1 MKKLQLLLFALL
13 FPLVAQ
19 AQLSV
24 GVMSPDQVLDALP
37 ETAQIESQLQEFVQ
51 QREQEFQ
58 ARYQSWI
65 EEITAY
71 SEAAEAGELT
81 EQQQVEEEQRLANLE
96 EELSSFQ
103 TRTQNQIRQ
112 RQNELFTPLL
122 SRVEEAMQNVSDE
135 MGLSY
140 VLNKQSGTGDPI
152 VYYISDRGVD
162 ITDRVIQY
170 LSQN

>member
-81 EQQQVEEEQRLANLE
+81 EQQQVEEEQRLAGLE

>member
-81 EQQQVEEEQRLANLE
+81 EQQQVEEEQRLADLE

-103 TRTQNQIRQ
+103 NRTQNQIRQ

>member
-51 QREQEFQ
+51 QREQAFQ

-65 EEITAY
+65 EEVTAY
-71 SEAAEAGELT
+71 SEAVEAGEYT
-81 EQQQVEEEQRLANLE
+81 EQQQVAEEARLAELE

-170 LSQN
+170 LTQN

>member
-65 EEITAY
+65 EEVTAY
-71 SEAAEAGELT
+71 SEAVEAGEYT
-81 EQQQVEEEQRLANLE
+81 EQQQAEEEQRLAEFE

-170 LSQN
+170 LTQN

>member
-81 EQQQVEEEQRLANLE
+81 EQQQVEEEQRLADLE

>member
-1 MKKLQLLLFALL
+1 MKKLQLILFALL
-13 FPLVAQ
+13 FPVVAQ

-37 ETAQIESQLQEFVQ
+37 ETSQIETQLQEFVQ
-51 QREQEFQ
+51 QREQAFQ
-58 ARYQSWI
+58 ARYQNWI

-71 SEAAEAGELT
+71 SEAVEAGEYT
-81 EQQQVEEEQRLANLE
+81 EQQQQEEEARLAEME

-103 TRTQNQIRQ
+103 QRTQNQIRQ

-122 SRVEEAMQNVSDE
+122 TRVEEAMQSVSAE

>member
-37 ETAQIESQLQEFVQ
+37 ETAQIETQLQEYVQ
-51 QREQEFQ
+51 QREQAFQ
-58 ARYQSWI
+58 DRYQSWI
-65 EEITAY
+65 EEVTAY
-71 SEAAEAGELT
+71 SEAVEAGEYT
-81 EQQQVEEEQRLANLE
+81 EEQQVEEEQRLAELE
-96 EELSSFQ
+96 EGLSSFQ

>member
-1 MKKLQLLLFALL
+1 MKKLQLILFALL
-13 FPLVAQ
+13 FPVVAQ

-37 ETAQIESQLQEFVQ
+37 ETAQIESQLQEYVQ

-58 ARYQSWI
+58 TRYQSWI
-65 EEITAY
+65 EDLTAY
-71 SEAAEAGELT
+71 SEAAEAGEYT
-81 EQQQVEEEQRLANLE
+81 EQQQQEEEARLAERE
-96 EELSSFQ
+96 EELTSFQ
-103 TRTQNQIRQ
+103 TRIQNQIRQ

-122 SRVEEAMQNVSDE
+122 GRVEQAMETVSEE

-152 VYYISDRGVD
+152 VYYVSDRGVD
-162 ITDRVIQY
+162 ITERVIQN
-170 LSQN
+170 LTQN

>member
-37 ETAQIESQLQEFVQ
+37 ETAQIESQLQEYVQ

>member
-122 SRVEEAMQNVSDE
+122 SRIEEAMQNVSDE

>member
-71 SEAAEAGELT
+71 SEAAESGELT
-81 EQQQVEEEQRLANLE
+81 EQQQVEEEQRLADLE

>member
-1 MKKLQLLLFALL
+1 MKKLQLILFAVL

-71 SEAAEAGELT
+71 SEAVEAGEFT
-81 EQQQVEEEQRLANLE
+81 EQQQIEEEQRLAELE

>member
-71 SEAAEAGELT
+71 SEAVEAGEFT
-81 EQQQVEEEQRLANLE
+81 EQQQIEEEQRLAELE

>member
-1 MKKLQLLLFALL
+1 MKKLQLILFALL
-13 FPLVAQ
+13 FPAVAH

-37 ETAQIESQLQEFVQ
+37 ETQEIESELQSFVQ
-51 QREQEFQ
+51 EREQEFQ
-58 ARYQSWI
+58 SRYQSWI

-71 SEAAEAGELT
+71 SEAVEAGEYT
-81 EQQQVEEEQRLANLE
+81 EQQQMEEEQRLAEME
-96 EELSSFQ
+96 EELTSFQ

-122 SRVEEAMQNVSDE
+122 ARVEQAMQDVSAE

-140 VLNKQSGTGDPI
+140 VLNKRSGNGDPI
-152 VYYISDRGVD
+152 VYYVSERGVD
-162 ITDRVIQY
+162 ITERVIQQ

>member
-81 EQQQVEEEQRLANLE
+81 EQQQVEEEQRLADLE

-103 TRTQNQIRQ
+103 NRTQNQIRQ

-122 SRVEEAMQNVSDE
+122 NRVEEAMQNVSDE

>member
-1 MKKLQLLLFALL
+1 MKKLQLILFALL
-13 FPLVAQ
+13 FPVVAQ

-24 GVMSPDQVLDALP
+24 GVMSPDEVLDALP
-37 ETAQIESQLQEFVQ
+37 ETSQIETQLQEFVQ

-58 ARYQSWI
+58 ARYQNWI

-71 SEAAEAGELT
+71 SEAVEAGEYT
-81 EQQQVEEEQRLANLE
+81 EQQQQEEEARLAEME

-122 SRVEEAMQNVSDE
+122 TRVEEAMQSVSDE

>member
-1 MKKLQLLLFALL
+1 MKKLQIIFFALL
-13 FPLVAQ
+13 IPITAHAQ
-19 AQLSV
+19 ISV

-37 ETAQIESQLQEFVQ
+37 ETSQIETQLQEFVQ
-51 QREQEFQ
+51 EREQSFQ
-58 ARYQSWI
+58 ARYQNWI
-65 EEITAY
+65 EQITAY
-71 SEAAEAGELT
+71 SEAVEAGEFT
-81 EQQQVEEEQRLANLE
+81 TQEQQEEEARLAELE
-96 EELSSFQ
+96 EELTSFQ

-122 SRVEEAMQNVSDE
+122 AKVEQAMQDVSAE
-135 MGLSY
+135 MDLSY

-170 LSQN
+170 LTQN

>member
-1 MKKLQLLLFALL
+1 MKKLQLIIFALL
-13 FPLVAQ
+13 FPVVAH

-37 ETAQIESQLQEFVQ
+37 ETNQIETQLQEFVQ
-51 QREQEFQ
+51 EREQAFQ
-58 ARYQSWI
+58 TRYQNWI
-65 EEITAY
+65 EQVTAY
-71 SEAAEAGELT
+71 SEAAEAGEYT
-81 EQQQVEEEQRLANLE
+81 EQQQQEEEARLAELE
-96 EELSSFQ
+96 EELTSFQ

-122 SRVEEAMQNVSDE
+122 ARVEQAMQDVSDE

-170 LSQN
+170 LTQN